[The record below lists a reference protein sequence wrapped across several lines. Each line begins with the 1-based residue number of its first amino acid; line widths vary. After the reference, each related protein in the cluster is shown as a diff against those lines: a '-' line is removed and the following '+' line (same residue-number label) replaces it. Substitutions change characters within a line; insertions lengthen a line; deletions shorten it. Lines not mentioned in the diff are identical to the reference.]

1 MKKKSK
7 KRKVHKERKER
18 CFLSLEAKVRAM
30 KLLKVDNWD
39 PRVVLED
46 LESTF
51 GVKIEQR
58 TWDDPGRL
66 FQKIE
71 EELQELYLK
80 IGPHRPRLVKLLL
93 QAQLIEKDT
102 FIQGDQNGRV

>member
-1 MKKKSK
+1 MRKKNKH
-7 KRKVHKERKER
+7 RREEHRERKER
-18 CFLSLEAKVRAM
+18 CILTLEAKVRSM
-30 KLLKVDNWD
+30 KLLKVDNWE
-39 PRVVLED
+39 PEVVLED

-51 GVKIEQR
+51 GVKIEQKI
-58 TWDDPGRL
+58 WDEPGRF

-102 FIQGDQNGRV
+102 LIQGE